1 MPCRVS
7 PTSTA
12 SLQKRNW
19 KATATSVGLHLEAGH
34 SIPPGHPQAL
44 AAAATSPGDDSTQTA
59 AAPKV
64 SLTLRARRKTEALKS
79 RPGPPASMNFQARP
93 ETRGKR
99 PQTPWG
105 LGQAGPSPAR
115 ITVRFGRVGIAER
128 TPHSAFPSPP
138 EAARLAAL
146 PAGPSQPSPGR
157 NEPFPPQCP
166 SPPWTPSTPPAPPP
180 PSLPC
185 ALPKPLRRTLQQ
197 TQPQV
202 CVPSAILPRPSWA
215 PGHRPRP
222 MRCHRK
228 SPPCGKPIRLAPSGG
243 PYMNLTLMAEV
254 KGWWKWVG
262 RGSFSHRMKE
272 SRNQILQITHGLIPL
287 FR

>member
-12 SLQKRNW
+12 SLQKRNR

-115 ITVRFGRVGIAER
+115 ITVRFSSVGIAER
-128 TPHSAFPSPP
+128 TPHSAFRSPP

-180 PSLPC
+180 PSFPC

-202 CVPSAILPRPSWA
+202 CVPSAILPCPSWA

-228 SPPCGKPIRLAPSGG
+228 SPPCGKPSRLAPSGG

-272 SRNQILQITHGLIPL
+272 SQNQILQITHGLIPL

>member
-7 PTSTA
+7 PTNTA

-79 RPGPPASMNFQARP
+79 RPGPPACMNFQARP

-115 ITVRFGRVGIAER
+115 ITVRFGRRAD
-128 TPHSAFPSPP
+128 
-138 EAARLAAL
+138 AAL
-146 PAGPSQPSPGR
+146 RIPQPARSGPPRGATCKSQLAVSRTKRALSSSVPVTAMNSLNASCSSAAIFALCTSQTAPADTATDPTPGLR
-157 NEPFPPQCP
+157 
-166 SPPWTPSTPPAPPP
+166 SVRHSTVSELGAWP
-180 PSLPC
+180 
-185 ALPKPLRRTLQQ
+185 
-197 TQPQV
+197 
-202 CVPSAILPRPSWA
+202 
-215 PGHRPRP
+215 
-222 MRCHRK
+222 
-228 SPPCGKPIRLAPSGG
+228 
-243 PYMNLTLMAEV
+243 
-254 KGWWKWVG
+254 
-262 RGSFSHRMKE
+262 
-272 SRNQILQITHGLIPL
+272 
-287 FR
+287 